1 MSEYRLPDGAIPVL
15 LSSDSAEGLR
25 AEAAAISAYCE
36 AHPRVD
42 PDRLAQHLF
51 RTRIARRYRA
61 LAMVGTRDELL
72 DALRSVAESTAH
84 PAVVTSGGAVAARRA
99 GFVFPGQGSQRPGM
113 GKPYYD
119 SSPAYRAVVDECAAV
134 HEEHYGHARPV
145 HYLLGSGEQYG
156 ETLWELQP
164 ARMFHLIG
172 LAAMWRAAGVLPA
185 ATIGHSQGELAA
197 CVVAGALTLRDAVL
211 IVTHRA
217 QLLERDLSD
226 GYAVAV
232 LGAGRDECEALL
244 ARNSG
249 WAEVSL
255 VNSPNLTGVSG
266 DEAAIAELVAT
277 ATAQGLF
284 AKQIQMSFPSHTSA
298 MTRLRG
304 EFQSALA
311 ELSSKTF
318 TIGQIPCYGG
328 TLGAPVTAELTHHDY
343 WYWNLRNRV
352 RFDRAVVA
360 ATADV
365 DTFIEIAE
373 HPTLQP
379 ALRENLSQ
387 IADGAAAAHDF
398 RIVGTSLR
406 TASGLGEFTRNLAE
420 VAVHDLHYDWQAL
433 RTGSPDPTPV
443 LPLRDFPSTVM
454 NPKRLWAPYQSGAQ
468 APVPITAPPA
478 RLREEWRKLSR
489 LALSAPRTV
498 RLAGHDGRADELAA
512 ALRAR
517 APRHGAGFS
526 DTEADTVVLLLPP
539 TVATDEAGA
548 VAELADFAAVAGG
561 LAALGPGVGACWLVT
576 TGAEAVGPDDVP
588 SLGHSA
594 VSAAYRSLAPD
605 HLGIA
610 FRHLDL
616 PPDAATRDPAG
627 LADKILEAIHVLD
640 EPELALR
647 DGKLHAKR
655 VVRAEPSGA
664 STPPD
669 LGEVLILGGTGYVG
683 LEFCE
688 QLVRDG
694 AGRITLVNRSGD
706 TSAVAER
713 LRALRQLGP
722 TEIDVVACDITDA
735 AAVAGLAR
743 RFAERPV
750 SVVVHAAVQYAW
762 ARLEPAAVAQA
773 VAAKV
778 LGLGEVLR
786 AVPQTAACTV
796 LLCSSFVATLG
807 GRDQALYAATNRM
820 LDSLAVRLRAQGRDC
835 VSVQWG
841 LWGLP
846 GAEHAAV
853 EARILGAGLQ
863 SMPAAPAIEAGFADR
878 AGNSMVLSAD
888 WERLRETVD
897 IVGLTPVF
905 APTLA
910 AQEPSAPPPPPPPP
924 PQAPAAPLE
933 ADVTE
938 SFAEILR
945 RELGQ
950 VMLVDG
956 PDHIDGSVPLVALGV
971 DSLQAV
977 DLRARI
983 KTTLNRELPVAAIM
997 GGASLD
1003 DVVALMSENRG

>member
-1 MSEYRLPDGAIPVL
+1 MSEYRLPDGTIPVL
-15 LSSDSAEGLR
+15 LSSDSAEGLC

-42 PDRLAQHLF
+42 PDRLAGHLF

-61 LAMVGTRDELL
+61 LAMVSARDELL
-72 DALRSVAESTAH
+72 DALRSVAANTAH

-134 HEEHYGHARPV
+134 HEERYGHARPV

-156 ETLWELQP
+156 ETLCELQP

-255 VNSPNLTGVSG
+255 VNSPHLTGVSG

-284 AKQIQMSFPSHTSA
+284 ARQIQMSFPSHTSA

-304 EFQSALA
+304 EFQSALG
-311 ELSSKTF
+311 ELSDKTF
-318 TIGQIPCYGG
+318 RLGEILCYGG
-328 TLGAPVTAELTHHDY
+328 TLGAPITAELTHHDY

-387 IADGAAAAHDF
+387 VADEPAGAARDF
-398 RIVGTSLR
+398 RIVGTSVR
-406 TASGLGEFTRNLAE
+406 TTSGLGEFTRNLAE
-420 VAVHDLHYDWQAL
+420 VAVHDLHYDWQIL
-433 RTGSPDPTPV
+433 RTGSDDRTPV
-443 LPLRDFPSTVM
+443 LPLRDFPATVM
-454 NPKRLWAPYQSGAQ
+454 NPKRLWAPYQSGAE
-468 APVPITAPPA
+468 APVPVTAPPA
-478 RLREEWRKLSR
+478 RLREEWIKLSR
-489 LALSAPRTV
+489 LGLSAPRTV
-498 RLAGHDGRADELAA
+498 RLAEHDGRADELAA

-539 TVATDEAGA
+539 AAATDEAGA
-548 VAELADFAAVAGG
+548 VAELADFAGAAERLDA
-561 LAALGPGVGACWLVT
+561 LAPGAGACWLVT
-576 TGAEAVGPDDVP
+576 TGAETVGPDDVP

-616 PPDAATRDPAG
+616 PPDAATQDPAA

-647 DGKLHAKR
+647 RGKLHAKR

-669 LGEVLILGGTGYVG
+669 LGEVLVLGGTGYVG

-694 AGRITLVNRSGD
+694 AGRITLVNRSGA

-713 LRALRQLGP
+713 LRALRNLGP

-735 AAVAGLAR
+735 AAVGELAR

-750 SVVVHAAVQYAW
+750 SVLVHAAVQYAW
-762 ARLEPAAVAQA
+762 ARLEPAAVAEA
-773 VAAKV
+773 AAAKV

-863 SMPAAPAIEAGFADR
+863 SMPAASAIEAGFADR
-878 AGNSMVLSAD
+878 ASNSMVLSAD

-897 IVGLTPVF
+897 IVGLTPVL
-905 APTLA
+905 APTLT
-910 AQEPSAPPPPPPPP
+910 AQESSATVTPTPTPPPAVTP
-924 PQAPAAPLE
+924 E